1 MPYGDINFLVS
12 LFSCIRHCPKQL
24 KGLRFSNREWTGSN
38 RICFVSHSSCIPCRN
53 PLTIHNIS
61 GWKPTC
67 LTLTFSFRPARRA
80 YLKSKNVTKKNQITK
95 NITPS
100 WKNTSQEK
108 LLGNLSM
115 VPISF
120 CTFAM
125 VLLSFFDYQW
135 YPRVIERLTAV
146 IFSNFSVQNHLKS
159 LTFFFFFY
167 FFNVS
172 NWKIKEKEK
181 KLIGFGLKKLE
192 KVTVVKTL
200 NNTWLPLIIEKT
212 LKYHW

>member
-108 LLGNLSM
+108 LLGKLSM

-120 CTFAM
+120 CTLAM

-135 YPRVIERLTAV
+135 YPRVIERFTV
-146 IFSNFSVQNHLKS
+146 TFSNFFRLKS
-159 LTFFFFFY
+159 FKTFNFFSFSFI
-167 FFNVS
+167 FQFKTLKN
-172 NWKIKEKEK
+172 KEKEK
-181 KLIGFGLKKLE
+181 S
-192 KVTVVKTL
+192 
-200 NNTWLPLIIEKT
+200 
-212 LKYHW
+212 